1 MARKVFLAVV
11 HRELK
16 RSARE
21 SERRQK
27 ASQRAYAAAE
37 REVEST
43 RKREIQAYAQ
53 AQKATAADQKRYE
66 KEAKESHNSA
76 MAAEV
81 ERLNLE
87 LSEIAQ
93 ELDGILAATLDLDDF
108 VDLETLKVQVA
119 HPPFLPDS
127 SLLKPQTPLPVVDPV
142 SPTYVE
148 PTTSKLYSYFLG
160 KKNHKKKVAAARE
173 KYEAESAAWRITIE
187 QVRAR
192 RIEEAALY
200 EKREIRRLAALQAA
214 QDRYAAE
221 CAERDQEAANQNCA
235 VNELVA
241 NLGYGMPDAIEEY
254 IGIVLSNAIYPDHFP
269 IEHEFSYL
277 PDSAELTLR
286 VSVPA
291 PGQISTIKTY
301 KYTKSTDEIVAVQMT
316 AKACKDQY
324 ASAIHQVAL
333 RVPHEVFEADRRGL
347 IGSISL
353 EVGTRTTNPATG
365 VSSFIPFVATGV
377 AREEFLKLELSNVL
391 PEATLRHLG
400 ASVSKNPFELVP
412 AIVSGVRRS

>member
-1 MARKVFLAVV
+1 MARKGFLAVV

-37 REVEST
+37 REVESA

-66 KEAKESHNSA
+66 KEAKESHYSA

-87 LSEIAQ
+87 LLEIAE
-93 ELDGILAATLDLDDF
+93 ELDGILAATLDVDDF
-108 VDLETLKVQVA
+108 LDLETLKVQVA

-127 SLLKPQTPLPVVDPV
+127 SLLKPQTHLPAVDPLA
-142 SPTYVE
+142 PTYVE
-148 PTTSKLYSYFLG
+148 PTTSKLYSYFFG

-187 QVRAR
+187 QARAR

-200 EKREIRRLAALQAA
+200 EKREIQRLAALQAA

-221 CAERDQEAANQNCA
+221 CAERDQEAVNQNCA
-235 VNELVA
+235 VNELIA

-269 IEHEFSYL
+269 IEHEFSYV

-291 PGQISTIKTY
+291 PGQISTIKAY
-301 KYTKSTDEIVAVQMT
+301 KYTKSTDEIAAVQMT
-316 AKACKDQY
+316 TRACKDRY

-365 VSSFIPFVATGV
+365 VSGFIPFVATGV
-377 AREEFLKLELSNVL
+377 ARDEFLKLELSNVL